1 LLRVW
6 FLLRKKSLSVL
17 VLIEREIEHFLFSNV
32 MEYLRKTRS
41 FHPEEERRGVASN
54 DSSSVRMDYP

>member
-6 FLLRKKSLSVL
+6 ILLRSSSSVL
-17 VLIEREIEHFLFSNV
+17 VLIDREIEHFLFLNV
-32 MEYLRKTRS
+32 MESLRKKRS

>member
-1 LLRVW
+1 
-6 FLLRKKSLSVL
+6 
-17 VLIEREIEHFLFSNV
+17 VLIDREIEHFLFLNV
-32 MEYLRKTRS
+32 MESLRKKRS